1 MSKLTPQ
8 FKAKLEQARLKY
20 QEAKELARASPKTYA
35 QRLQVASDTYGALLY
50 QKTRLYIAHCE
61 STKHNSR

>member
-8 FKAKLEQARLKY
+8 AKAKLEAARAEY
-20 QEAKELARASPKTYA
+20 QRAKELARASPKTYA
-35 QRLQVASDTYGALLY
+35 QRLQRASDTYGTLLY